1 MKIAVILGNVS
12 LETNPDFI
20 RLKNGLESAGYSL
33 FPHTAEYALPDGT
46 DMVLGAGGDGTYL
59 RAARLAARAGVPVLG
74 VNFGRLG
81 FLSENTVDTTL
92 EAFAKGDLK
101 TKERVL
107 LRAKAGEGEYIALNE
122 VVARR
127 TGPAML
133 GVRVSVNGRELPVYW
148 GDGLMVATSAG
159 STGYNLSV
167 GGPIVLPSSKVFIIA
182 PIAPHNLNVRPLVV
196 PNDCRIEM
204 EFVSRDENVSISV
217 DNQNFMLDRKEKVEV
232 SMAQFSLK
240 RLCLGDSSFIQALS
254 DKLFWGEDRRN
265 ER

>member
-20 RLKNGLESAGYSL
+20 RLCNGLASAGHQTVMQTSDSI
-33 FPHTAEYALPDGT
+33 LPPGVDL
-46 DMVLGAGGDGTYL
+46 VLGAGGDGTYL
-59 RAARLAARAGVPVLG
+59 RAARLAARAGIPVLG

-92 EAFAKGDLK
+92 DALAKGDW
-101 TKERVL
+101 TVKERVM
-107 LRAKAGEGEYIALNE
+107 LRASAGVGEYIALNE

-133 GVRVSVNGRELPVYW
+133 GVKVSVNGRELPVYW

-196 PNDCRIEM
+196 PNDCRIEL
-204 EFVSRDENVSISV
+204 EFISRDQNVSISA
-217 DNQNFMLDRKEKVEV
+217 DNQFFMLDRDSRLEI

-254 DKLFWGEDRRN
+254 DKLFWGEDKRN